1 MNLRKLEAVHTR
13 LVKATGQAWT
23 QLAEY
28 DFDHVGKND
37 FDADY
42 RAGLL
47 EDLNTLTKACEDI
60 QNVVKVM
67 RIFEDDRPELERART
82 ITQACLETA
91 KADYE
96 KTFRAV
102 KKAVEHADGD
112 IEDLT
117 SQDLQTAQNA
127 VFYRG
132 RISALEDV
140 LELLEDE
147 GDG

>member
-1 MNLRKLEAVHTR
+1 MNLRKLEAMHAR

-28 DFDHVGKND
+28 DFDHTGKND

-42 RAGLL
+42 HAELVGH
-47 EDLNTLTKACEDI
+47 LNTLFNACEEI
-60 QNVVKVM
+60 QNVVKVV
-67 RIFEDDRPELERART
+67 RIFGDDKPELERTRT

-96 KTFRAV
+96 KAFRAV
-102 KKAVEHADGD
+102 KKAVDHADGD

-147 GDG
+147 DDG